1 MCVPISRLAEC
12 IEQTKADLVS
22 MSGAIDDASAA
33 AASSASTAV
42 VPAAAAAAAPARASF
57 PSAVVGHV
65 GDGNFHVI
73 MMLDP
78 TSPAE
83 LSIAREVNER
93 MVHRAIAMAGT
104 CTGEHG
110 VGVGKKKYLEA
121 ELGAEAI
128 NLMRTVKAALD
139 PHNLMNP
146 GKVFDMTPTPSSSCA
161 ARSSGCHDKL
171 VNRAQKHGGCC
182 A

>member
-1 MCVPISRLAEC
+1 MCVPISRLADC
-12 IEQTKADLVS
+12 IEQTKADLEDYTHTTS
-22 MSGAIDDASAA
+22 ADGKAGA
-33 AASSASTAV
+33 
-42 VPAAAAAAAPARASF
+42 PLF

-78 TSPAE
+78 KNPAE
-83 LSIAREVNER
+83 LAAAQQVNER
-93 MVHRAIAMAGT
+93 MVRRAIAMEGT

-121 ELGAEAI
+121 ELGAPAI
-128 NLMRTVKAALD
+128 ALMRTMKKALD

-146 GKVFDMTPTPSSSCA
+146 GKVFDMDPKLTAKNLGLLTTASAHTGSSAHKHTA
-161 ARSSGCHDKL
+161 AC
-171 VNRAQKHGGCC
+171 
-182 A
+182 